1 MGEVRRV
8 RSSHDTASFWGGAF
22 EHCNCSSA
30 CCVCLPCPGELRLV
44 NLGQCSQSATSHCE
58 VAQELDWHGPWLAN
72 VFRWVP
78 VTAVAG
84 HCRERC
90 VCLVLNL

>member
-1 MGEVRRV
+1 MPPMSWGAEVGE
-8 RSSHDTASFWGGAF
+8 SGAVLP
-22 EHCNCSSA
+22 A
-30 CCVCLPCPGELRLV
+30 CLPG
-44 NLGQCSQSATSHCE
+44 GSQSATSHCE

-84 HCRERC
+84 HCREWC